1 MDTVKINRD
10 PERIDERLL
19 KYFESLS
26 KILKEKHNKDFRI
39 FEGHRTLDRQKKLVK
54 DGFSKTLKSKH
65 LSLPSLAIDIV
76 EFPWTWE
83 GFILTDIYKKTVN
96 DHLKKF
102 PFIDWG
108 GNWTNFKDLPHHEIK
123 T

>member
-1 MDTVKINRD
+1 MDTIVINRD
-10 PERIDERLL
+10 LERIDGRLL

-26 KILKEKHNKDFRI
+26 KVLKEKYNKDFRI
-39 FEGHRTLDRQKKLVK
+39 FEGHRSIDRQKKLVK

-83 GFILTDIYKKTVN
+83 GFILTDTYKNIVN
-96 DHLKKF
+96 ENLKKF
-102 PFIDWG
+102 PGIEWG
-108 GNWTNFKDLPHHEIK
+108 GNWKNFKDLPHHEIK